1 MDRDHIALRRSL
13 DDFVRI
19 LFAVFFSL
27 NYSQH
32 IKTNFDQKA
41 SLKNAISVILSFSS
55 ACHFPWGGGVLN
67 RSTMNVPLILKVR
80 INFFFAGKTY
90 NGAFRG
96 IFRGGL
102 NLFDLLIVLSVAK
115 DNVTIDI
122 LNSEISLLFTTSQA
136 NCRT

>member
-1 MDRDHIALRRSL
+1 VDRDHIALRRSI
-13 DDFVRI
+13 DDFVLI

-32 IKTNFDQKA
+32 IKTNFDQKGLVKKCYLHY
-41 SLKNAISVILSFSS
+41 SLIFFCMSF
-55 ACHFPWGGGVLN
+55 ALDGGVLN

-80 INFFFAGKTY
+80 INFFFAGTTY
-90 NGAFRG
+90 NGTFRG